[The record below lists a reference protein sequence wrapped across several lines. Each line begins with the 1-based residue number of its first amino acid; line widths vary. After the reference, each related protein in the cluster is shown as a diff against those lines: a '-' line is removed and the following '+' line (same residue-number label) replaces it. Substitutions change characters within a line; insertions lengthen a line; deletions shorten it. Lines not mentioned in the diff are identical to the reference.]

1 MSEKTNI
8 QIINYGINEVQEN
21 DNATINDCCKSK
33 EKPNVTWISIPD
45 TKESKTLEK
54 LESDFNVHKLVIEDI
69 VHGNQRP
76 KMEEFKDHIYIIFQ
90 NCEYDSAKKQLIKK
104 QINLIRGSRF
114 LITLQDS
121 ENGLFEPIKTRIR
134 ENQGKIRQSTVQY
147 LTYCLIDA
155 IVDNYSK
162 VHEKMEDEAD
172 NLRKQIFKRAKP
184 ENLDAMQK
192 LQDDLHSLQQLVKPL
207 RKIIPDL
214 EHLEARVPF
223 GSVGIYLRD
232 VNDHIEQILENIE
245 TTLNS
250 LSGMNDLYLSMMSHK
265 TNETMKVL
273 TIIATIFIPLTFITG
288 VYGMNFKIMPELSEP
303 LGYPLIMLL
312 MLGVALLL
320 IAFFKKRHLW

>member
-1 MSEKTNI
+1 MSKKTNI
-8 QIINYGINEVQEN
+8 KIIEYGINQVQEI
-21 DNATINDCCKSK
+21 DNTTMTDCVKSK
-33 EKPNVTWISIPD
+33 EKPNVTWISISD
-45 TKESKTLEK
+45 TKESETLEQ
-54 LESDFNVHKLVIEDI
+54 LESDFNVHKLVLEDI

-76 KMEEFKDHIYIIFQ
+76 KMEEFKDHIFLIFQ
-90 NCEYDSAKKQLIKK
+90 NCVYDEVKKELIKN

-155 IVDNYSK
+155 IVDNYNK
-162 VHEKMEDEAD
+162 VHDKMETQADE
-172 NLRKQIFKRAKP
+172 LRKQIFKRARP
-184 ENLDAMQK
+184 ENLDAIQQ
-192 LQDDLHSLQQLVKPL
+192 LQDDLHTLLQLVKPL

-232 VNDHIEQILENIE
+232 VSDHIEQVLDNIE
-245 TTLNS
+245 TTLSS

-265 TNETMKVL
+265 TNETMKIL

-288 VYGMNFKIMPELSEP
+288 VYGMNFKVMPEISEP
-303 LGYPLIMLL
+303 LGYPLIMIF
-312 MLGVALLL
+312 MLGVGLLL
-320 IAFFKKRHLW
+320 IGFFKKKHLW